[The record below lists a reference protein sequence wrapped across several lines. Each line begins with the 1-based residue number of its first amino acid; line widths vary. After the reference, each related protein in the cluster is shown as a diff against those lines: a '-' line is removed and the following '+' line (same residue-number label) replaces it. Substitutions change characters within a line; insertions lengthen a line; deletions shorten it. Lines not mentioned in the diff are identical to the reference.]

1 MTPYQLI
8 GLSYRLGAVPEKHG
22 AADCLSLARAV
33 LAHYG
38 IDSPAP
44 TREWYRRLR
53 RGDYAIFPEQLE
65 RWGEIVEQPRI
76 GAVALCKG
84 ED

>member
-8 GLSYRLGAVPEKHG
+8 GLPYRLGAVPRKARCRRLPQPG
-22 AADCLSLARAV
+22 ACCIE
-33 LAHYG
+33 AHYG

-53 RGDYAIFPEQLE
+53 RGDYEIFPEQLE
-65 RWGEIVEQPRI
+65 QLGQDSG
-76 GAVALCKG
+76 GA
-84 ED
+84 